1 MTTATPNFRR
11 RLRTGLIAAALAGV
25 LGTAVFGPAF
35 ADERWQGGWHEHGRR
50 DRDWHDHD
58 GWRAPY
64 VYAAPGYYVAPGYGY
79 GYAPAPAYLAPPA
92 LNFGVTIR

>member
-1 MTTATPNFRR
+1 MTTATTTFRR

-25 LGTAVFGPAF
+25 VGTAAFAPAF
-35 ADERWQGGWHEHGRR
+35 ADERRGDWHEQGWRG
-50 DRDWHDHD
+50 RDWHDHD

-79 GYAPAPAYLAPPA
+79 SYAPAPAYVAPPA